1 MKITYRIRKYL
12 VIGVVVYTLV
22 ILGLTLLKIPFSLYY
37 FTVTGI
43 TLFILY
49 MEINLK
55 NDMKQ
60 KEDELLSLDWLL
72 SEIRHRYY
80 VHGMVDEAMKEAMDG
95 CNNRKLRLII
105 ERLLYVLSSP
115 DPKTAA
121 VFFHKEIK
129 NRYYA
134 MLLTLSMMVMEFG
147 DKNIDGQ
154 SLYLMNLKSLRT
166 ELHLELTNMKATRH
180 HFVGLTFII
189 LFPMMTLK
197 MIESWGISNL
207 EELTAYYH
215 GTYHILFYISIFV
228 ITIGLYYLFYL
239 FKAPMKVMMKEHTI
253 LKVVCKSKLIQR
265 ILSNYEEICSRST
278 RIQQKLLLEVG
289 ETMEFSELL
298 MKRLFFFCATFL
310 ITNGIGLW
318 LYGFKQI
325 GFIAIIS
332 FLLSEIS
339 RHIPVWLL
347 RYRRHIMQMYMEEEV
362 LQYHSILMMLM
373 YMDRISTYEL
383 LEAMEEFAVIFKLQ
397 LKACLTEYESGQ
409 IKALRH
415 LKEKVSSHAM
425 EKLIDNVIMCD
436 EIGVEKALDELTL
449 EKNFYN
455 EKRKQQSEYNLE
467 KKGVLCRFLAFIPLV
482 ITIGFYLILP
492 FITVSIGKLMEIS
505 MEITTGK

>member
-1 MKITYRIRKYL
+1 
-12 VIGVVVYTLV
+12 
-22 ILGLTLLKIPFSLYY
+22 
-37 FTVTGI
+37 
-43 TLFILY
+43 

-60 KEDELLSLDWLL
+60 KEEELVALDWLL

-80 VHGMVDEAMKEAMDG
+80 VHGMVDEAMKEAMEG
-95 CNNRKLRLII
+95 CKNRKLRLII
-105 ERLLYVLSSP
+105 ERLVQVLSSP
-115 DPKTAA
+115 DPKNAT

-147 DKNIDGQ
+147 DKSVEGQ

-166 ELHLELTNMKATRH
+166 ELHLELKNMKATRH
-180 HFVGLTFII
+180 QFVGLTFII

-197 MIESWGISNL
+197 MIEDWGTSNL
-207 EELTAYYH
+207 EELSNYYQ
-215 GTYHILFYISIFV
+215 GTYQILFYISLFV

-239 FKAPMKVMMKEHTI
+239 FKAPMKVMMKQHMF
-253 LKVVCKSKLIQR
+253 LKAVCKRKLIKR
-265 ILSNYEEICSRST
+265 ISNNYEDTCGKSART
-278 RIQQKLLLEVG
+278 QQRLLIEVG
-289 ETMEFSELL
+289 ETMELTELL
-298 MKRLFFFCATFL
+298 LKRLLLFGGTFL
-310 ITNGIGLW
+310 VAFGIGLW
-318 LYGFKQI
+318 LYSFQKFSYI
-325 GFIAIIS
+325 VIIS
-332 FLLSEIS
+332 LLLAEIG
-339 RHIPVWLL
+339 RHLPVWLL

-383 LEAMEEFAVIFKLQ
+383 LEAMEEFAVIFKQ
-397 LKACLTEYESGQ
+397 RLKACLTEYESSQ

-415 LKEKVSSHAM
+415 LKEKVSNQAM
-425 EKLIDNVIMCD
+425 EKLIDNLMMCD
-436 EIGVEKALDELTL
+436 DIGVEKALDELTL

-455 EKRKQQSEYNLE
+455 ERRKQQSEWNLE
-467 KKGVLCRFLAFIPLV
+467 KKGVLCKFLAFLPLV
-482 ITIGFYLILP
+482 ITIGLYLILP